1 MLHIYLNLWPMSPC
15 HPGPPKA
22 DRLPPDSSEPLS
34 QLHIAGTP
42 GWYGMSL
49 WCQYL
54 SSPTRNQILCPGSFG
69 QYLVYVGYAACLGC
83 ERLMPLI
90 NYLVI
95 LVRLVVRAPSV
106 LVVILAILV
115 LLVLM
120 FFRVILWSSWWLR
133 SSGLPDSSLSYLMW
147 LPRQLMCSWTASC
160 SALGH
165 IVLCSRVANPRLAP
179 TGQPEADQKAT
190 IQG

>member
-1 MLHIYLNLWPMSPC
+1 MECPC
-15 HPGPPKA
+15 GVNTSAVLQETKYCA
-22 DRLPPDSSEPLS
+22 QVRSAS
-34 QLHIAGTP
+34 
-42 GWYGMSL
+42 
-49 WCQYL
+49 
-54 SSPTRNQILCPGSFG
+54 ILCM
-69 QYLVYVGYAACLGC
+69 LGC